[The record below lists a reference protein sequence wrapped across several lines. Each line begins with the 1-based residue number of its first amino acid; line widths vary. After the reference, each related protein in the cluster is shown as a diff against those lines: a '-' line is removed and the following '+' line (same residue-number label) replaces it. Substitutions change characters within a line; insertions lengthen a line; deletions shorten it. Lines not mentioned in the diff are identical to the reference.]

1 MLLLIFLCFKNIFVS
16 YFLGLIVRGER
27 KGMLNFLKSVS
38 TSNDC
43 IVCDEKDIK
52 GSCVIGLHKF
62 LNTDSHGAGKGRRKF
77 T

>member
-1 MLLLIFLCFKNIFVS
+1 MLLLIFLCFKTYS
-16 YFLGLIVRGER
+16 FLILCLIVRGER
-27 KGMLNFLKSVS
+27 KGMLNSLKSVS

-62 LNTDSHGAGKGRRKF
+62 PNTDSHEAGKGRRKF

>member
-1 MLLLIFLCFKNIFVS
+1 
-16 YFLGLIVRGER
+16 
-27 KGMLNFLKSVS
+27 MLNSLKSVS

-62 LNTDSHGAGKGRRKF
+62 PNTDSHEAGKGRRKF

>member
-1 MLLLIFLCFKNIFVS
+1 
-16 YFLGLIVRGER
+16 
-27 KGMLNFLKSVS
+27 MLNSLKSVS

-62 LNTDSHGAGKGRRKF
+62 PTTDSHEAWKGRRKF